1 VPHLRAGNFGYS
13 LRRLLRK
20 SVEHMFISSS
30 PRTRQHATRAV
41 FMIPGLGVAI
51 WAALVPFAK
60 ARAHLDEHTL
70 GLVLLCL
77 GTGSLVFMPLAGALA
92 TWLGNRRVLLG
103 GFVMMSATLPYLAL
117 GASPWLL
124 ALALFFFGAGMGSLD
139 CVMNLQAVVVE
150 RESGRALMS
159 GFHAFY
165 SIGGFVG
172 AGMMAALLSF
182 SLTPLWACVVLIVLM
197 SLIVL
202 LSLPHCLAQPL
213 AQPGTPAFAWP
224 RGVVLFLGILCFITF
239 LCEGVVLDW
248 SAIFLH
254 ELRQMPKEQ
263 ASIGFA
269 LYSLSMTLVRL
280 FSNRL
285 VRRLGQQRS
294 ILISGVLACFG
305 FLIATFIP
313 LWSLALIGYVLIG
326 AGCAHIVPILFTWAG
341 TQKAMPENVA
351 IPAVST
357 LGYAGVLV
365 GPACI
370 GFVANATSLITAF
383 VGIALA
389 ILGVGISIRWIK
401 L

>member
-1 VPHLRAGNFGYS
+1 MLV
-13 LRRLLRK
+13 
-20 SVEHMFISSS
+20 SSS
-30 PRTRQHATRAV
+30 PRARQYATRAV

-60 ARAHLDEHTL
+60 ARANLDEHTL

-77 GTGSLVFMPLAGALA
+77 GTGSLISMPLAGALA
-92 TWLGNRRVLLG
+92 AWQGNRRVLLG
-103 GFVMMSATLPYLAL
+103 GFVMMSAALPCLAL
-117 GASPWLL
+117 GTSPWLL

-150 RESGRALMS
+150 RESRRPLMS

-172 AGMMAALLSF
+172 AGIMAALLSVRI
-182 SLTPLWACVVLIVLM
+182 TPLWACLILIASM
-197 SLIVL
+197 SLLML

-213 AQPGTPAFAWP
+213 AKRGTPAFFWP
-224 RGVVLFLGILCFITF
+224 RGIVIFLGILCFITF

-254 ELRQMPKEQ
+254 EIRHMPREQ

-280 FSNRL
+280 LSNAW
-285 VRRLGQQRS
+285 VRRLGQKRS
-294 ILISGVLACFG
+294 IVISGALACFG
-305 FLIATFIP
+305 FFIATFMP
-313 LWSLALIGYVLIG
+313 LWQWALLGYVLIG

-341 TQKAMPENVA
+341 QQKTMPESLA

-357 LGYAGVLV
+357 LGYAGVLA
-365 GPACI
+365 GPALI
-370 GFVANATSLITAF
+370 GFIADATSLIIAF
-383 VGIALA
+383 VGIAMA
-389 ILGVGISIRWIK
+389 MLGVGISMRWIK